1 MNKEIP
7 LLELARIGIMALVD
21 EATKYQE
28 DRSPTALAD
37 MASPAVLSL
46 RDRVI
51 KGVSVGEEKETE
63 H

>member
-21 EATKYQE
+21 EATGYQE
-28 DRSPTALAD
+28 QRPATALQD
-37 MASPAVLSL
+37 MASPAALSL
-46 RDRVI
+46 RDRAI